1 MKRGSVT
8 YGPGVGSR
16 WRASRR
22 WRRVLVA
29 GVLLVG
35 LAFAPWLWVLAESRG
50 GVHRIEDAP
59 SAPVALVLGA
69 GLKPDGTPTPFLVGR
84 LEVARALY
92 AAGRVQVILVS
103 GDNRVTT
110 YDEPTAMR
118 DWLVANGVP
127 EADVVRDFAGRDTY
141 DSCSRALRI
150 FGVTDLIVVSQ
161 GYHLPRAVA
170 TCRALGVETQGVG
183 DWTAEQYASTWA
195 NGALREKAAAVKTVW
210 DLVSGRDP
218 VLGAVETSVT
228 DALARQTG

>member
-110 YDEPTAMR
+110 YDEPTAM
-118 DWLVANGVP
+118 
-127 EADVVRDFAGRDTY
+127 
-141 DSCSRALRI
+141 SS
-150 FGVTDLIVVSQ
+150 
-161 GYHLPRAVA
+161 
-170 TCRALGVETQGVG
+170 
-183 DWTAEQYASTWA
+183 
-195 NGALREKAAAVKTVW
+195 
-210 DLVSGRDP
+210 
-218 VLGAVETSVT
+218 T
-228 DALARQTG
+228 DAEPAT